1 MKKRF
6 VTKKKGKV
14 LILKMLSILFVLFIS
29 CVVTFNLLLKST
41 LEKWLANIDIGK
53 NLFTDATNQNAF
65 LSLDLLDPKEMF
77 RLSLNHVIDVDIEED
92 DSFPALELVTKH
104 ENSDQPLIYIYN
116 THDTESY
123 DSSLLESYNIKYTT
137 RIGSYILSEHLR
149 DLGIPSYVETA
160 SMGEYL
166 KANGLSYNSSYKASR
181 YYMEERLRTFP
192 TIKYT
197 IDLHRDSVGRNV
209 GATSIDGKSYARVMF
224 VVGVGY
230 ECSEDNMALAQK
242 IHEKL
247 GTKLS
252 RGILERTGSSTVKGI
267 YNQDVGDTALLLEV
281 GGVENTIEEVN
292 NTLELIAKCLFEIIG
307 EE

>member
-6 VTKKKGKV
+6 ISKKKGKYLFTKLGIL
-14 LILKMLSILFVLFIS
+14 LIIIFMS
-29 CVVTFNLLLKST
+29 CVVTFNLLIKKTKEKLFDE
-41 LEKWLANIDIGK
+41 LEVGK
-53 NLFTDATNQNAF
+53 NLFVNATNQNG
-65 LSLDLLDPKEMF
+65 LLGLDLLDPKEMF
-77 RLSLNHVIDVDIEED
+77 RLSLNYVIDAEPKKET
-92 DSFPALELVTKH
+92 FPTLELVKKH
-104 ENSDQPLIYIYN
+104 ENDEQPLIYIYN

-123 DSSLLESYNIKYTT
+123 DSALLETYNIKYTT

-166 KANGLSYNSSYKASR
+166 KANGLGYNSSYKASR
-181 YYMEERLRTFP
+181 HYLEERLKTYP
-192 TIKYT
+192 SIKYT

-209 GATSIDGKSYARVMF
+209 GATTIDGKSYARVMF

-230 ECSEDNMALAQK
+230 EVSDNNMAMAKK

-247 GTKLS
+247 GSKLS
-252 RGILERTGSSTVKGI
+252 RGILERSGSPTVKGI
-267 YNQDVGDTALLLEV
+267 YNQDVGDTSLLIEM
-281 GGVENTIEEVN
+281 GGVENTIEEVY
-292 NTLELIAKCLFEIIG
+292 NTLELLAKILFEIIK